1 MSKCWTTSRR
11 EPMLPREAV
20 ACEFAPTHL
29 GFADTRAQQRSVG
42 HVRRFAGGTRVTAVR
57 TGCGVARE
65 RVAVS
70 ATEVRRVE
78 ARSDPAMQETT
89 LATAV
94 PPHGPHSSDRVEQV
108 LRLLPSHGWTAGWI
122 GRRDRALLVL
132 SHLAG
137 LSYDNIAALTA
148 GDLTVADG
156 VATIHTPGGETLLR
170 DNADD
175 LLCGPCALARW
186 VHALDLTVVYPDGR
200 VIAAVIARAVRL
212 TPDSPHLCH
221 SNNAI
226 TEITRGA
233 AAVDDRPGGTQP
245 G

>member
-1 MSKCWTTSRR
+1 MVLS
-11 EPMLPREAV
+11 
-20 ACEFAPTHL
+20 
-29 GFADTRAQQRSVG
+29 
-42 HVRRFAGGTRVTAVR
+42 
-57 TGCGVARE
+57 
-65 RVAVS
+65 
-70 ATEVRRVE
+70 
-78 ARSDPAMQETT
+78 
-89 LATAV
+89 
-94 PPHGPHSSDRVEQV
+94 HGLHSSDRVEQV

-156 VATIHTPGGETLLR
+156 VATIRTPGGQTLLR

-226 TEITRGA
+226 TEITRRVPLLPSIDRWGHPDRISISTA
-233 AAVDDRPGGTQP
+233 LPGVRAVGHTRRDFVPIQHTPHRPMPTTHSATYRAHALQARVDQLLDHFAR
-245 G
+245 